1 MPKST
6 DLPAHYEDLT
16 AVEGA
21 WKTLLRAGSSERG
34 HPFKKPVLSTLS
46 SNGQPKAR
54 IIILRD
60 VDLGERS
67 IRLHTDARSGKVGE
81 IEANPN
87 VMLTFYDPT
96 QEIQVQV
103 SGKATAHRD
112 DAYADAAWAG
122 APPSSRRA
130 YLAEVTPGSVSERPV
145 SGLPLDVEGKVPS
158 EERLRGG
165 RTNFAALQ
173 VVFDRID
180 WLFLNPAGNRRA
192 KFVFQEDA
200 WQGTWLAP

>member
-1 MPKST
+1 MPKSPE
-6 DLPAHYEDLT
+6 LPRHYEDLN
-16 AVEGA
+16 AVEET
-21 WKTLLRAGSSERG
+21 WKSMLDSGCSERG
-34 HPFKKPVLSTLS
+34 HPFKKPILSTLS
-46 SNGQPKAR
+46 ADGCPKAR
-54 IIILRD
+54 TIILRD
-60 VDLGERS
+60 VDFAERS

-87 VMLTFYDPT
+87 VMLTFYDAT
-96 QEIQVQV
+96 QEIQVQM
-103 SGKATAHRD
+103 SGRATAHRD

-130 YLAEVTPGSVSERPV
+130 YLAEITPASVAETPV

-158 EERLRGG
+158 EERLCDG
-165 RTNFAALQ
+165 RVNFAALR

-192 KFVFQEDA
+192 KFVFQGDD